1 MRILKNEIYIV
12 FTLHTFWNEC
22 WCCCRCTFNPN
33 KRDEFSKLF
42 NARGEGE
49 PSSTLKSAVLVIFLH
64 SKQQKTF
71 QGTQGTQDLTSL
83 GSKTC
88 FGPSMD

>member
-1 MRILKNEIYIV
+1 MRILKNKIYIV
-12 FTLHTFWNEC
+12 FTLHTFWNER

-49 PSSTLKSAVLVIFLH
+49 PSSTLKSAVLVIFLR
-64 SKQQKTF
+64 SKQQKH
-71 QGTQGTQDLTSL
+71 
-83 GSKTC
+83 SKELKGHKTLS
-88 FGPSMD
+88 P